1 MRATTGSVNNTTSSA
16 TTPSYSPSVP
26 LSVYRDLASELHT
39 VRANLNSLSA
49 QNQQLV
55 QENELLRQEISKAV
69 ESILHLQKLVDSQP
83 KVSYSQAPPP
93 SSHDSKPQAKKQ
105 MTQPSSKKQVF
116 RPRPLAVTNE
126 VEIDLPTPQSVY
138 VEEQEASY
146 YLQDEEPEPSQ
157 LNSWWFIVAILFI
170 IVMGF
175 GAGYLIVRPL
185 LGQQTR

>member
-1 MRATTGSVNNTTSSA
+1 MRATTGSVNNTPSSA

-26 LSVYRDLASELHT
+26 LSVYRDLTSELHA
-39 VRANLNSLSA
+39 VRANLDSLSA

-83 KVSYSQAPPP
+83 KVSYYQAPPP
-93 SSHDSKPQAKKQ
+93 SSHDSKPHAKRQMAQHNAKKQ
-105 MTQPSSKKQVF
+105 VV
-116 RPRPLAVTNE
+116 RPRPLVVTNE
-126 VEIDLPTPQSVY
+126 VEVDIPTPQSVY

-146 YLQDEEPEPSQ
+146 YLQDEPEPSQ

-185 LGQQTR
+185 LGQHTR